1 MIEIT
6 VNGETVRFDED
17 GLYLEWDMPNGKTD
31 ARQYATV
38 SDLLLDLA
46 DIFNNHELQ

>member
-17 GLYLEWDMPNGKTD
+17 GLYLEWDMPDGTVNAG
-31 ARQYATV
+31 QYSTV
-38 SDLLLDLA
+38 SELLLDLA
-46 DIFNNHELQ
+46 DIFNNHKLQ

>member
-17 GLYLEWDMPNGKTD
+17 GLYLEWDMPDRTD

-38 SDLLLDLA
+38 SELLLDLA
-46 DIFNNHELQ
+46 DIFNNHKLQ